1 MRSLGIIATLL
12 GLSLLPAI
20 WFLPSHAAFFWC
32 IVIIAFELFY
42 FRRLISLINRLIRLS
57 ERVNPEKRQINIMQ
71 FDAEKLANALN
82 DPLVFFD
89 HLGNINFINHA
100 AYQTFS
106 GLSRDQ
112 SLFARF
118 RAPELSNLFRNVA
131 ASGVARS
138 IEYGE
143 KGEEKRWFNL
153 AIIPIT
159 KDLFVCHFRDH
170 SEMHRLARM
179 RTDFV
184 ANASHEL
191 RTPLTS
197 LRGFIETLRGP
208 AQNDADARAR
218 FLIIMQEQAERMSR
232 LIDDLLSL
240 SRLETQTGPG
250 MIEPLDTAKLLR
262 HVTETLAPLAR
273 KNDVDIEL
281 DLADNIPPLAA
292 NRDSLIQ
299 LFQNLVENGLKYAAS
314 GKKIVVSASSV
325 GQHIHVAIRD
335 YGTGIEAEHLPRLT
349 ERFYRVSVDISRAH
363 KGTGLGLAIVKHIIT
378 QHRGKLEITSK
389 LGEGSTF
396 TVILPASA
404 NSTTVLPDTQ
414 ENTSSQITTPQ
425 ITAPQINAYSD

>member
-1 MRSLGIIATLL
+1 MKSLGIIATLI

-20 WFLPSHAAFFWC
+20 WFLPSHLAFMWC
-32 IVIIAFELFY
+32 IIVLSFEIFY
-42 FRRLISLINRLIRLS
+42 FRRLILLIKRLIRLS
-57 ERVNPEKRQINIMQ
+57 ERISFEKRPANIMQ

-89 HLGNINFINHA
+89 NSGNISFINHA

-138 IEYGE
+138 IEYDE
-143 KGEEKRWFNL
+143 KGPEKRWFNL

-208 AQNDADARAR
+208 AQNDSEARSR

-250 MIEPLDTAKLLR
+250 MVEPLDTVKLLR
-262 HVTETLAPLAR
+262 HVTDTLTPLAR

-281 DLADNIPPLAA
+281 DLAENIPALAA

-299 LFQNLVENGLKYAAS
+299 LFQNLVENGLKYAAT
-314 GKKIVVSASSV
+314 GKKIVVSAKPV
-325 GQHIHVAIRD
+325 GSHIHIAIRD
-335 YGTGIEAEHLPRLT
+335 YGMGIEAEHLPRLT

-396 TVILPASA
+396 TVILPATNNKEA
-404 NSTTVLPDTQ
+404 NLAD
-414 ENTSSQITTPQ
+414 
-425 ITAPQINAYSD
+425 ITAETQQTMSP